1 METASLKALYRD
13 TVLDHS
19 RHPRNFG
26 RLEHA
31 DRQAEGHNPLCGD
44 KVTLY
49 LQLSGE
55 CLTEAR
61 FEASGCALA
70 TASASLLTE
79 AVKGQST
86 GASRELAE
94 AALAA
99 FRPDGAELPAPLAPF
114 QTVRDYPSRIRC
126 VTLAWQTLLAALN
139 RRSEVVTTEP
149 METPHVRT
157 R

>member
-1 METASLKALYRD
+1 METARLKELYRD

-19 RHPRNFG
+19 RRPRNFG
-26 RLEHA
+26 RLEDA
-31 DRQAEGHNPLCGD
+31 DRRAEGHNPLCGD

-49 LQLSGE
+49 LQLDDE
-55 CLTEAR
+55 HLADAR

-79 AVKGQST
+79 AVKGRSEA
-86 GASRELAE
+86 ASRELAK

-99 FRPDGAELPAPLAPF
+99 FGPNGAELPAPLAPF
-114 QTVRDYPSRIRC
+114 RSVREYPSRIRC
-126 VTLAWQTLLAALN
+126 VTLAWQTLLAALD
-139 RRSEVVTTEP
+139 RRTEAATTEP
-149 METPHVRT
+149 MEASDVRT